1 MVGPARRRRDLR
13 AIVAHRHQFHRDPRT
28 ARDGADDA
36 DEGNRAEHAPRPLEA
51 RTEVDDIDRA
61 AVLRLQPGDEDRG
74 IAAIAGRRLDL
85 SREAKAPDALMLP
98 LAAQQRAE
106 HGVAVDARDAAP
118 DQSRLAVD
126 QRADLAIDRKSDVW
140 GKRG

>member
-1 MVGPARRRRDLR
+1 MVGAARRRRDLR

-98 LAAQQRAE
+98 RSEE
-106 HGVAVDARDAAP
+106 HTSERQSLMRTSYAV
-118 DQSRLAVD
+118 
-126 QRADLAIDRKSDVW
+126 
-140 GKRG
+140 

>member
-1 MVGPARRRRDLR
+1 MVGAARRRRDLR

-74 IAAIAGRRLDL
+74 IRSEEHTSELQSLMRTSYAVFRL
-85 SREAKAPDALMLP
+85 K
-98 LAAQQRAE
+98 
-106 HGVAVDARDAAP
+106 
-118 DQSRLAVD
+118 
-126 QRADLAIDRKSDVW
+126 K
-140 GKRG
+140 KK